1 VSETTVCTNA
11 ETVAQF
17 LDLLATRDVDSAVAL
32 FAVDAIVA
40 APFAPPPLPPSIEG
54 AVSIGAMFHMI
65 MSAYARVAYVD
76 RRITVADDP
85 DLVVARWRTDID
97 VATSGK
103 HYQSEVVALFEFGD
117 GRITRY
123 TEYFNPDA
131 LRAAGIV

>member
-1 VSETTVCTNA
+1 MSEVACTNA
-11 ETVAQF
+11 ETVERF
-17 LDLLATRDVDSAVAL
+17 LDLLTTNDVDSAVAL
-32 FAVDAIVA
+32 FATDATVA

-54 AVSIGAMFHMI
+54 ATSISAMFHMI
-65 MSAYARVAYVD
+65 MDGYARVAYVN
-76 RRITVADDP
+76 RRIAVAEDA

-103 HYQSEVVALFEFGD
+103 HYDSEVVALFEFGD